1 MGDNVNYAAIP
12 GVRPLIAT
20 FSDLVAIFEPLHL
33 HNVADVARLH
43 DVWLQGAP
51 TPDTRILNPKGY
63 DERKRQPGNVEKRI
77 VFPPL
82 LAQWVMDVSKRRGFP
97 YTERQV
103 YNMLAGRA
111 DYGLDQA
118 RND

>member
-1 MGDNVNYAAIP
+1 MGDDLLAAIP
-12 GVRPLIAT
+12 GVQPLIVT
-20 FSDLVAIFEPLHL
+20 FYDLTALFEPLHQRD
-33 HNVADVARLH
+33 AGDIARLH
-43 DVWLQGAP
+43 DIWMQGAP
-51 TPDTRILNPKGY
+51 TPDTRILNPKHY
-63 DERKRQPGNVEKRI
+63 DERKRQPGNYEKRI

-111 DYGLDQA
+111 DYGFDQA

>member
-1 MGDNVNYAAIP
+1 MGDDVNFAAMP
-12 GVRPLIAT
+12 GVQPLIVT
-20 FSDLVAIFEPLHL
+20 FYDLLALLGPLHQG
-33 HNVADVARLH
+33 NQADVARLH
-43 DVWLQGAP
+43 DIWLEGAP
-51 TPDTRILNPKGY
+51 TPDTRILNPRNY
-63 DERKRQPGNVEKRI
+63 DERKRQPGNREKRI

-82 LAQWVMDVSKRRGFP
+82 LARWVMDVSKRRGFP

-111 DYGLDQA
+111 DYGFDQA